1 MSLGAELPSIRPQA
15 ASTTEDPEPQ
25 NPNQVTQSTNQ
36 VTQSTNKVTQSTI
49 LYLLQEAT
57 MLARPAPDSCFDSKS
72 STRPGGEPKHNSV
85 SHKPPLQAISFLKC
99 NQNQR
104 ENDSPCTSTCSES
117 SQSSARC
124 SSPWE
129 VMSLINLQCERLL
142 HSSDREEDDPSLG
155 PAFSPSYAA
164 ALGSNLGRVSTGVGL
179 VYPFDTAREVAACI
193 RSSDQMGDMK
203 ESGMSSRA
211 EAEEQRRSPKNS
223 ITDQSVPSQAFVSVT
238 CGDVGSSGFGD
249 AWARVSLGAE
259 KEEEEEEEE
268 KEEDASVEKDILKEP
283 CSGSVLAL
291 QHGSPA
297 PDDIP
302 VPQHQQLPCWSA
314 EEEHLYPA
322 RPSATTMAYLASS
335 SALTLDFDSNLCV
348 TFDPQDGV
356 NQPQSSS
363 QALSLILSG
372 ETGQAEDSALSQNGR
387 PAASEPEAEEGS
399 KQKGPTLERSASS
412 VTQWRT
418 KTPRKQPCPTR
429 SVDVRGGG
437 VQGVTFRIHTEV
449 DDNKEQCRL
458 LITSK
463 YSDELSK
470 SVRKSRVRSRSS
482 QSSLRTSSSDE
493 ESDPST
499 SLHKNK
505 MCASCRT
512 KKTPLWRDAEDGTPL
527 CNACG
532 IRYKKY
538 RVRCTQCWHIPRKEG
553 HSNTR
558 CFKCGDLLRL
568 ASSHRKHPAW

>member
-1 MSLGAELPSIRPQA
+1 MSSGVELPSIRPQA
-15 ASTTEDPEPQ
+15 ASTTEDPDTQ
-25 NPNQVTQSTNQ
+25 NPNQVTQSTNQVIQSTNQVTQSTNQ

-57 MLARPAPDSCFDSKS
+57 MLARPAPDRCFDSRS
-72 STRPGGEPKHNSV
+72 LTRPGGEPKHNCV

-155 PAFSPSYAA
+155 AAFFTSASDAT
-164 ALGSNLGRVSTGVGL
+164 ALGSNQGRASTGGGL
-179 VYPFDTAREVAACI
+179 VHPFDMATERAACI
-193 RSSDQMGDMK
+193 RSSDQIGEMEG
-203 ESGMSSRA
+203 SGMSSRV
-211 EAEEQRRSPKNS
+211 ESREQRCSPKKNS

-238 CGDVGSSGFGD
+238 CGDAGCSGFRDSG
-249 AWARVSLGAE
+249 APISLGAN
-259 KEEEEEEEE
+259 KEE

-302 VPQHQQLPCWSA
+302 VPQQQKLPCWSA

-322 RPSATTMAYLASS
+322 RPSATTIAYLASS
-335 SALTLDFDSNLCV
+335 SGLTLDFNSNLCV

-363 QALSLILSG
+363 QALSLTLSG
-372 ETGQAEDSALSQNGR
+372 ETGRAHDSALSQNGR

-399 KQKGPTLERSASS
+399 KQEGPTLEWSASS

-463 YSDELSK
+463 Y
-470 SVRKSRVRSRSS
+470 R
-482 QSSLRTSSSDE
+482 
-493 ESDPST
+493 
-499 SLHKNK
+499 
-505 MCASCRT
+505 
-512 KKTPLWRDAEDGTPL
+512 
-527 CNACG
+527 
-532 IRYKKY
+532 
-538 RVRCTQCWHIPRKEG
+538 
-553 HSNTR
+553 
-558 CFKCGDLLRL
+558 
-568 ASSHRKHPAW
+568 